1 VRMIRGLVAGAV
13 MGMAVIGAAGPA
25 GARGVDSAP
34 GGGARIGP
42 IEIPIA
48 VPTAP
53 RADGAELSFPGSL
66 LQREGRFGID
76 RRMMALPV
84 GVLVLMVVLGV
95 VTFRVASRR

>member
-1 VRMIRGLVAGAV
+1 MRTIRGLVAGAV

-25 GARGVDSAP
+25 GAQGVGAAP
-34 GGGARIGP
+34 GGGAAIGP
-42 IEIPIA
+42 IEIPIGVA
-48 VPTAP
+48 TAP

-84 GVLVLMVVLGV
+84 GVLALMVLLGV
-95 VTFRVASRR
+95 FTFRVAWRR